1 MLRAFVGSYQNETLA
16 MPSCKNFS
24 SPHTCFLCTHD
35 SLSNLSCALYM
46 PLSPCLVWSVI
57 WAPLSHLTLSNS
69 QPWHWPRCCLQSV
82 FCDPGSQSEASMQLW
97 WPIRGRDISMQH
109 WPGARIMTKLFEQF
123 SGVMGIMLILSA
135 PAHSTTCWRFSRNV
149 WQITIS

>member
-1 MLRAFVGSYQNETLA
+1 
-16 MPSCKNFS
+16 
-24 SPHTCFLCTHD
+24 
-35 SLSNLSCALYM
+35 M

-82 FCDPGSQSEASMQLW
+82 FCDPGSQSEASIELW
-97 WPIRGRDISMQH
+97 WPIRGLDISMQH

-123 SGVMGIMLILSA
+123 SGVMSIMMLSA
-135 PAHSTTCWRFSRNV
+135 GHLVTILTQCEANNSFITHISHGPWQLVMWTHGGWWYLLLLTFLLFFISTGGREREGN
-149 WQITIS
+149 